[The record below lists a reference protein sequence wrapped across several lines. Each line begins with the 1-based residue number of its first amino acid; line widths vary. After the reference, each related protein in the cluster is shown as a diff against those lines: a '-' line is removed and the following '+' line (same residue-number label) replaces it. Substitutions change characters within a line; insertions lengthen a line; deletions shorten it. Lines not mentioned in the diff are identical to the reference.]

1 MDTASYHRAPVSG
14 LSPEQGAAQAAQL
27 RPPNPNPDPNPTH
40 IRLTYNCIYQL
51 SVTL

>member
-27 RPPNPNPDPNPTH
+27 RPPNPNPTH